1 MVYTLSVCFMFRPE
15 IFQDDKEEEHMELNF
30 AYPKRN
36 FTVLGYY
43 QMSNNSL
50 SSEITFMWDKQ
61 ARKKTVGASFDWKRL
76 SVYPNKHHAVISI
89 KHPSFVRVSKACY

>member
-1 MVYTLSVCFMFRPE
+1 MFKLGF
-15 IFQDDKEEEHMELNF
+15 FQNEKEEEHVELNF

-76 SVYPNKHHAVISI
+76 SLFPSKQHAVVSI
-89 KHPSFVRVSKACY
+89 KHPSFIRVRKACT

>member
-1 MVYTLSVCFMFRPE
+1 MCFTFRLE
-15 IFQDDKEEEHMELNF
+15 IFQDDKEEEHVELNF

-89 KHPSFVRVSKACY
+89 KHPSFIRVSKACY